1 MAMNTNP
8 QIGRFSDVDA
18 TNEAEQFVAFLER
31 IERFPQAMELRER
44 SYKLLDAHAGDRAQV
59 FARKG

>member
-31 IERFPQAMELRER
+31 IERFPQTMELRER
-44 SYKLLDAHAGDRAQV
+44 SYELLDAYEPWGV
-59 FARKG
+59 VTPT